1 MKDFNTH
8 HELNWNSSFCG
19 WKALDGEATWTS
31 ALQSFKNASNYV
43 HEDTPQL
50 PGKKG
55 QGCILSLLLKEDV
68 VLLQK
73 PGVGEVARVGL
84 CLAGEEGVLWDVHCN
99 VLWWWDNEW
108 GTCWKKTKQRWIW
121 NLGCLDD
128 ETLNCIHVYRTCRV
142 NTERVNVFYWLSES
156 TMWRLARWISTVA
169 YISKYQNTSTAL
181 GCDHVDNSNQ

>member
-1 MKDFNTH
+1 MKDFTTH
-8 HELNWNSSFCG
+8 HELNLNSSFCG
-19 WKALDGEATWTS
+19 WEALDGEAAWTS
-31 ALQSFKNASNYV
+31 ALQTFKTVSNYL

-55 QGCILSLLLKEDV
+55 QGCILSLLLKEHV

-84 CLAGEEGVLWDVHCN
+84 CLAGEEGVLWNVHCN

-108 GTCWKKTKQRWIW
+108 GTWKKKQRWIW

-128 ETLNCIHVYRTCRV
+128 ETLNCIDFWGLSYMQSEHQEVECILLIIRTHYV
-142 NTERVNVFYWLSES
+142 TLSQ
-156 TMWRLARWISTVA
+156 MDFHCCI
-169 YISKYQNTSTAL
+169 YI
-181 GCDHVDNSNQ
+181 